1 MPRIVFSILLL
12 LTFAAHTL
20 GKGKDLYE
28 LLQVPKGANDA
39 QIKRSYRKLALKYHP
54 DKVSGSE
61 ADKKDA
67 EKKFAEI
74 NHAYE
79 VLSDSEKRS
88 IYDRHGEEGLRQFAG
103 QQSQEAQSGGSIFD
117 FFFGQQGMHNDED
130 RVQKGHTV
138 TIDLHVTLAD
148 LYVGKEMKVT
158 RDKAVVKPA
167 SGTREC
173 KCKQKLVTKQLG
185 PGMFQQYHKQVCEQC
200 PNVKLEREQEVLT
213 VHVEPGMAN
222 GQAITFFEE
231 GEPMIDGEP
240 GDLKFVIRTVPSQR
254 WERRGDDLLINET
267 ITLVDAL
274 TGFTRI
280 IKHLDGQEVTL
291 KADRITKPGDYQ
303 HYPGQGMPVHNAEP
317 KKGDLW
323 VLYTVAFP
331 THLSSEQQQQ
341 VRDLLGHTHMP
352 IPPTAAA

>member
-1 MPRIVFSILLL
+1 MNTLAKVLQPQLRMDHISMLGSRITLANIGNSAYMPS
-12 LTFAAHTL
+12 LTRCH
-20 GKGKDLYE
+20 
-28 LLQVPKGANDA
+28 
-39 QIKRSYRKLALKYHP
+39 

-117 FFFGQQGMHNDED
+117 FFFGQQGMHQDED

-185 PGMFQQYHKQVCEQC
+185 PGMFQQYHKQC

-222 GQAITFFEE
+222 GQLEA
-231 GEPMIDGEP
+231 PQYCAAM
-240 GDLKFVIRTVPSQR
+240 
-254 WERRGDDLLINET
+254 
-267 ITLVDAL
+267 
-274 TGFTRI
+274 
-280 IKHLDGQEVTL
+280 H
-291 KADRITKPGDYQ
+291 
-303 HYPGQGMPVHNAEP
+303 HCH
-317 KKGDLW
+317 
-323 VLYTVAFP
+323 
-331 THLSSEQQQQ
+331 THTCTQQQYR
-341 VRDLLGHTHMP
+341 V
-352 IPPTAAA
+352 